1 MELGED
7 RQIRKSIP
15 FLRKKT
21 VLFVDSSN
29 GPFYYLS
36 DYNLED
42 IRYMSRETGYSFIY
56 LPEICKYLTSRFV
69 QYQFPGLEGVVS
81 PEAMY
86 QQIRTIANLNGQAGF
101 LYKANRRIYF
111 HAIEADTER
120 DLMEATDQ
128 FFHALYHRQQ
138 EESRE
143 IRLRKSSK
151 KGSSSILYSSFDI
164 KCPEPSSQE
173 VLQES
178 NADLPRTL
186 FDAIDEETAYP
197 DVEDIIDAWDRF
209 ERQYHISIKDLA
221 TLLGYRTKLSRLY
234 ITASNQIF
242 LTDWEGRPEV
252 KLDDLTKALY
262 FFYLRNPE
270 GAAFKDLPDHEE
282 EVLQIYL
289 NITSRDDIQGIR
301 SSVSALCASYSSG
314 RDSCVSR
321 IRTAFRRIVGDEIA
335 KKYYIDGPQGGVR
348 KVAIDR
354 DLVIWEH

>member
-7 RQIRKSIP
+7 RQIKISVP
-15 FLRKKT
+15 FLREKT
-21 VLFVDSSN
+21 VLFVDSLT
-29 GPFYYLS
+29 GPFHYYS
-36 DYNLED
+36 DDDLED
-42 IRYMSRETGYSFIY
+42 IRLVSREFGYSFLY
-56 LPEICKYLTSRFV
+56 LPEVCNYLTPKFV
-69 QYQFPGLEGVVS
+69 QYQFPGLEGNVS
-81 PEAMY
+81 PGNMY
-86 QQIRTIANLNGQAGF
+86 QQIQNLANLNGQAGF
-101 LYKANRRIYF
+101 LYREKRRI
-111 HAIEADTER
+111 
-120 DLMEATDQ
+120 
-128 FFHALYHRQQ
+128 FFHAVEAETDRALTKETCLFLRDLYDRQQ

-164 KCPEPSSQE
+164 KCPEPACQE
-173 VLQES
+173 VLQKS
-178 NADLPRTL
+178 NADLPRDL
-186 FDAIDEETAYP
+186 FGNINEEEAYP

-221 TLLGYRTKLSRLY
+221 TLLGYRTKMSRLL
-234 ITASNQIF
+234 ITTSNQIF
-242 LTDWEGRPEV
+242 LADWEGRPEV

-262 FFYLRNPE
+262 FFYLKNPE

-289 NITSRDDIQGIR
+289 NITGRDDIQGIR

-335 KKYYIDGPQGGVR
+335 KKYYIDGPQGGIR

>member
-7 RQIRKSIP
+7 RQIKISVP
-15 FLRKKT
+15 FLRGKT
-21 VLFVDSSN
+21 VLFVDSST
-29 GPFYYLS
+29 GPFHYYS
-36 DYNLED
+36 DYAMED
-42 IRYMSRETGYSFIY
+42 IRYMSRETGYSFLY
-56 LPEICKYLTSRFV
+56 LPEVCKYLTPKFI
-69 QYQFPGLEGVVS
+69 QYQFPGLEGVIS

-86 QQIRTIANLNGQAGF
+86 QQIQNIANLNGQTGF
-101 LYKANRRIYF
+101 LYKVNRRVYF

-120 DLMEATDQ
+120 DLMVATDQ
-128 FFHALYHRQQ
+128 FYHALYHRQQ

-143 IRLRKSSK
+143 KRLSKASK
-151 KGSSSILYSSFDI
+151 KSGSSILFDI
-164 KCPEPSSQE
+164 KLPEPSCQE
-173 VLQES
+173 VLQKS
-178 NADLPRTL
+178 NADLPRDL
-186 FDAIDEETAYP
+186 FGNINEEEAYP

-221 TLLGYRTKLSRLY
+221 TLLGYRTKMSRLL
-234 ITASNQIF
+234 ITTSNQIF
-242 LTDWEGRPEV
+242 LADWEGRPEV

-262 FFYLRNPE
+262 FFYLKNPE

-289 NITSRDDIQGIR
+289 NITGRDDIQGIR

-335 KKYYIDGPQGGVR
+335 KKYYIDGPQGGIR